1 MMLLTKFDPAKDL
14 RELEERLMSAFNMPA
29 QSKGELANISGFTPA
44 VNTREGEFAYHI
56 EVDLPGVNKK
66 DIHVDLKDDVL
77 TISGERKIKNEV
89 KKKDYYKMESSYGK
103 FQRSFTLPDNADSE
117 NIKANCEEGML
128 EVVIPK
134 LKKIDKDVKKIEI
147 K

>member
-1 MMLLTKFDPAKDL
+1 MLLTKFDPAKDL
-14 RELEERLMSAFNMPA
+14 RELEERLMSAFNVPA
-29 QSKGELANISGFTPA
+29 GSKGELANISGFTPA

-103 FQRSFTLPDNADSE
+103 FQRSFTLPENADSE
-117 NIKANCEEGML
+117 NIKANCEDGML

-134 LKKIDKDVKKIEI
+134 MKKIDKDVKKIEI

>member
-1 MMLLTKFDPAKDL
+1 MLLTKFDPAKDL

-134 LKKIDKDVKKIEI
+134 LKKIDKDDKKIEI

>member
-1 MMLLTKFDPAKDL
+1 MLLTKFDPAKDL

-103 FQRSFTLPDNADSE
+103 FQRSFTLPENADSE
-117 NIKANCEEGML
+117 NIKANCEDGML

-134 LKKIDKDVKKIEI
+134 MKKIDKDVKKIEI

>member
-1 MMLLTKFDPAKDL
+1 MLLTKFDPAKDF
-14 RELEERLMSAFNMPA
+14 RELEERLMGAFNVP
-29 QSKGELANISGFTPA
+29 SSGRGELANISGFTPA

-103 FQRSFTLPDNADSE
+103 FQRSFTLPENADSE

-134 LKKIDKDVKKIEI
+134 MKKIDKDVKKIEI

>member
-1 MMLLTKFDPAKDL
+1 MLLTKFDPAKDL

-117 NIKANCEEGML
+117 NIKANCEDGML

-134 LKKIDKDVKKIEI
+134 MKKIDKDVKKIEI

>member
-1 MMLLTKFDPAKDL
+1 MLLTKFDPAKDL

>member
-1 MMLLTKFDPAKDL
+1 MLLTKFDPAKDL

-103 FQRSFTLPDNADSE
+103 YQRSFTLPDNADSE

-134 LKKIDKDVKKIEI
+134 LKKIDKDDKKIEI